1 MITYLTLPK
10 NVMVRHA
17 MIWGFLMIYI
27 IYSNFVEGNIFT
39 KTVYLFCFTTNLAIC
54 YYLLLLIIFPNL
66 IERKNILFVLGLLL
80 VFTFFLSWD
89 YFHLKKVLPY
99 FEGTTPRNQL
109 SSFEFF
115 KSSGLIF
122 SFILFSALGSYLNRK
137 SVEQFKELV
146 EKEKNV
152 ISNELSFLKNQ
163 FNSHLTF
170 NFFNFCYAKMLSIS
184 PKAAESV
191 EDFTE
196 MLHYPLKNKVNN
208 KASLLEEIEYIN
220 QFIRV
225 QNLISSEMYVNINVT
240 REIHNYQ
247 ITPMILSVFVEN
259 AFKHGVFNEPE
270 NPIVISLNTNENNI
284 QFEIRNK
291 KKNQKTLIET
301 GIGIDNIQQILEL
314 FYKDNYTLSV
324 ENSINTYSVKLHL
337 NTH

>member
-1 MITYLTLPK
+1 MITFLKIPK
-10 NVMVRHA
+10 NVMARHA

-27 IYSNFVEGNIFT
+27 IYSNFVEGSAFT

-66 IERKNILFVLGLLL
+66 IERKNILFIFGLFL
-80 VFTFFLSWD
+80 VFTIFLSWD
-89 YFHLKKVLPY
+89 YFHLKKILPY
-99 FEGTTPRNQL
+99 FGGTTPRNQL

-137 SVEQFKELV
+137 SVEQFKELI

-152 ISNELSFLKNQ
+152 ISSELNFLKNQ

-184 PKAAESV
+184 PKTAESV

-196 MLHYPLKNKVNN
+196 MLHYPLKNKLNK
-208 KASLLEEIEYIN
+208 KASLTEEIEYIN

-240 REIHNYQ
+240 GEIQNYH

-259 AFKHGVFNEPE
+259 AFKHGIFNEPE
-270 NPIVISLNTNENNI
+270 NPIAILLNTTENNI
-284 QFEIRNK
+284 QFEIKNK

-301 GIGIDNIQQILEL
+301 GIGLENIQQILEL
-314 FYKDNYTLSV
+314 FYKNKYTLSV